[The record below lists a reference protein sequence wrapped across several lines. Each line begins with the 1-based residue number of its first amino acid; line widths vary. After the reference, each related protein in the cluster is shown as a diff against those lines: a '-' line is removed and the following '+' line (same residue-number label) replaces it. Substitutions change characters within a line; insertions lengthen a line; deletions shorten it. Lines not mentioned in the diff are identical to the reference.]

1 MSGLAPDRER
11 LGTLVAVPLRWGT
24 LAAVAMLAAG
34 IGLGY
39 VEGRGDEPPL
49 EQPLFEA
56 IAAGGAS
63 AVISVGLL
71 LLTLVPLAMAVGA
84 SIGLGGR
91 GERRYRIAS
100 LVVVALL
107 LASLVVPA
115 ILLKGGV

>member
-1 MSGLAPDRER
+1 MSQLRPHRER
-11 LGTLVAVPLRWGT
+11 LGSLVAMPLRWGT
-24 LAAVAMLAAG
+24 LAAVAVLAAG
-34 IGLGY
+34 IGLAY
-39 VEGRGDEPPL
+39 VEGRGDEPLL

-71 LLTLVPLAMAVGA
+71 VLTLVPLAMAVGA
-84 SIGLGGR
+84 AIGLGGH

-100 LVVVALL
+100 LVVVGLL

-115 ILLKGGV
+115 ILLEGGV